1 MDQKSREAIFQ
12 IRRTIKE
19 IKNYSNDYY
28 YANAF
33 ESYVNTLNQYT
44 PLINFPPF
52 DFKEYHYSATKK
64 TINDTGY
71 ISLIYYVDLLE
82 EELPALQNK
91 QDDVQSNKKY
101 IDETKVFIVHGRD
114 KAILTETELLLKNAG
129 LNPIVLSKQA
139 NSGLT
144 LMEKFEKYSD
154 VSYAIILLT
163 PDDIGSY
170 FEKDTH
176 PNLQYRARQNVIF
189 ELGFFYGKLGRS
201 NVCCLLKQSVE
212 KPSDLD
218 GIAYIPFT
226 ESIDE
231 IEYDILKELRESNL
245 KVKI

>member
-1 MDQKSREAIFQ
+1 MDYKGKEAILQ

-28 YANAF
+28 YVNSF

-44 PLINFPPF
+44 SLINFPPF

-71 ISLIYYVDLLE
+71 ISLIYYVELLE
-82 EELPALQNK
+82 EELPELQK
-91 QDDVQSNKKY
+91 KHDDFRSKEKY

-114 KAILTETELLLKNAG
+114 KAILNETELLLKNAG
-129 LNPIVLSKQA
+129 LHPVILSKQA

-154 VSYAIILLT
+154 VSYAVILLT

-218 GIAYIPFT
+218 GIAYIPFN

-231 IEYDILKELRESNL
+231 IEYVILKELRESNL
-245 KVKI
+245 KVRI

>member
-1 MDQKSREAIFQ
+1 MDYKGKEAILQ

-28 YANAF
+28 YVNAF

-44 PLINFPPF
+44 SLINFPSF

-71 ISLIYYVDLLE
+71 ISLIYYVELLE
-82 EELPALQNK
+82 EELPELQK
-91 QDDVQSNKKY
+91 KHDDFRSKEKY

-114 KAILTETELLLKNAG
+114 KAILNETELLLKNAG
-129 LNPIVLSKQA
+129 LHPVILSKQA

-154 VSYAIILLT
+154 VSYAVILLT

-218 GIAYIPFT
+218 GIAYIPFN

-231 IEYDILKELRESNL
+231 IEYVILKELRESNL
-245 KVKI
+245 KIRI

>member
-1 MDQKSREAIFQ
+1 MNSRDREAIFQ
-12 IRRTIKE
+12 IKHTIKE

-33 ESYVNTLNQYT
+33 ESYVDTLNQYT
-44 PLINFPPF
+44 SLINFPSF
-52 DFKEYHYSATKK
+52 DFKDYHYSATKK

-82 EELPALQNK
+82 EELPELQEHRNNF
-91 QDDVQSNKKY
+91 QSKKID

-114 KAILTETELLLKNAG
+114 KTILTETELLLKNAG
-129 LNPIVLSKQA
+129 LNPIILSKQA

-144 LMEKFEKYSD
+144 LMEKFEKHSD
-154 VSYAIILLT
+154 VSYAVILLT

-218 GIAYIPFT
+218 GIAYIPFN

-231 IEYDILKELRESNL
+231 ITLDILKELREANIN
-245 KVKI
+245 VTI

>member
-1 MDQKSREAIFQ
+1 MPELQEHRNNFQ
-12 IRRTIKE
+12 
-19 IKNYSNDYY
+19 S
-28 YANAF
+28 
-33 ESYVNTLNQYT
+33 
-44 PLINFPPF
+44 
-52 DFKEYHYSATKK
+52 KK
-64 TINDTGY
+64 ID
-71 ISLIYYVDLLE
+71 
-82 EELPALQNK
+82 
-91 QDDVQSNKKY
+91 

-114 KAILTETELLLKNAG
+114 KTILTETELLLKNAG
-129 LNPIVLSKQA
+129 LNPIILSKQA

-144 LMEKFEKYSD
+144 LMEKFEKHSD
-154 VSYAIILLT
+154 VSYAVILLT

-218 GIAYIPFT
+218 GIAYIPFN

-231 IEYDILKELRESNL
+231 ITLDILKELREANIN
-245 KVKI
+245 VTI